1 MKSASAFSENKLGD
15 HRAFRVL
22 QRAISSNRLAQS
34 VLLHGED
41 IHALEQIGRI
51 LAAEILETT
60 PETLDQ
66 HSDLFYLR
74 TRGKGRQINIGQASE
89 RSHGDWPANTMRRF
103 IHDINLSPRSGDRK
117 VGIVVE
123 ADRMNDS
130 TANAFLKTLEEPP
143 NNTTLFLLTTRPYDL
158 LDTIRSRCLNFKLPT
173 ELEQVR
179 DPVWVGWLGDYR
191 AWMEEVA
198 GGPRR
203 PQEVARVTLGIY
215 GLIARFENILAA
227 STAKAWESYQ
237 VGLPEYLSDEE
248 KQALES
254 GLSKSLRNQLFSDV
268 EKETR
273 NFGVHAQ
280 SDDPRIFHRR
290 LNRAVRKLEDVAWLM
305 DRVYL
310 NEAAALEA
318 FFLDSLR
325 NWSGHG

>member
-51 LAAEILETT
+51 LAADILGTSLENLNHH
-60 PETLDQ
+60 P
-66 HSDLFYLR
+66 DLFYLR
-74 TRGKGRQINIGQASE
+74 TRGKGRQINIGQTSE
-89 RSHGDWPANTMRRF
+89 RSQGDWPPNTMRRF
-103 IHDINLSPRSGDRK
+103 IHDIQLSARSGERK

-143 NNTTLFLLTTRPYDL
+143 RDTTLFLLTTRPYDL

-173 ELEQVR
+173 ELEKVQ
-179 DPVWVGWLGDYR
+179 DPTWVGWLNDYR
-191 AWMEEVA
+191 AWLDEVS

-203 PQEVARVTLGIY
+203 PEEVARATLGIY
-215 GLIARFENILAA
+215 GLIARFEGILTA
-227 STAKAWESYQ
+227 STAEAWNDYKE
-237 VGLPEYLSDEE
+237 GLADTLSDEE
-248 KQALES
+248 KLALES
-254 GLSKSLRNQLFSDV
+254 GISKSIRNQLFSDV

-273 NFGVHAQ
+273 NFGVHAR
-280 SDDPRIFHRR
+280 SEDPRIFHRR
-290 LNRAVRKLEDVAWLM
+290 LNRAVQKLEDVAWLM